1 MRIIFSE
8 HSLLKLK
15 QRNIAKQKVIQ
26 TIKKPDVVLPSLSK
40 RILAYK
46 KFGALY
52 LKVVFIEENDT
63 IVIVTQHWDQQFTRK
78 ICPVVEL

>member
-46 KFGALY
+46 KFGTLY

-63 IVIVTQHWDQQFTRK
+63 IVVITQHWDQEFTRK
-78 ICPVVEL
+78 I

>member
-15 QRNIAKQKVIQ
+15 QRSIAKQKVIQ
-26 TIKKPDVVLPSLSK
+26 TIRNPDVALPSLSN

-46 KFGALY
+46 KFGALC
-52 LKVVFIEENDT
+52 LKVVFIEESDI
-63 IVIVTQHWDQQFTRK
+63 IVVVTQHWDRQFTMK
-78 ICPVVEL
+78 T

>member
-26 TIKKPDVVLPSLSK
+26 TIRKPDVVLPSLSK
-40 RILAYK
+40 RALAYK

-52 LKVVFIEENDT
+52 LKVVFIKENDT
-63 IVIVTQHWDQQFTRK
+63 IVVITQHWDQQFKRK
-78 ICPVVEL
+78 I

>member
-15 QRNIAKQKVIQ
+15 QRSIAKQKVIQ
-26 TIKKPDVVLPSLSK
+26 TIRKPDATLPSLSD
-40 RILAYK
+40 RILVYK

-52 LKVVFIEENDT
+52 LKVVFIKESDT
-63 IVIVTQHWDQQFTRK
+63 IVVITQHWDQQFARK
-78 ICPVVEL
+78 I